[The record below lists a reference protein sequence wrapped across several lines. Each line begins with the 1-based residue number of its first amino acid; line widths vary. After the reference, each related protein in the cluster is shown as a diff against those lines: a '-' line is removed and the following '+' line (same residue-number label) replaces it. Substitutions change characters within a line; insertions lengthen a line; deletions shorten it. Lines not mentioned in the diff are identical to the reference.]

1 MPDGNNSLYLL
12 QFFDPTGIGALQTD
26 LKTFRTE
33 VRRGQPF
40 DDAGGD
46 GIMSRRGALG
56 ATLRPFCARAAAPS
70 IRAGTAPPRPLW

>member
-46 GIMSRRGALG
+46 GIVSRRDSQTRQGRILVNAQ
-56 ATLRPFCARAAAPS
+56 FS
-70 IRAGTAPPRPLW
+70 IVGTPRD